1 MDAYLNGLNGCKA
14 TFAVKKYYSHR
25 RVEIQGEIYK
35 LIRLQELCGKGKDVS
50 R

>member
-1 MDAYLNGLNGCKA
+1 MDAYLNGLNGCKV
-14 TFAVKKYYSHR
+14 TFAAKKYNSDH

-35 LIRLQELCGKGKDVS
+35 LIRLQELCKKEKDVL